1 MPMLRAPNLPLL
13 VLAALVLAAPAAA
26 QQTPAPPAG
35 QPSATA
41 SDSAPLPAEFVRR
54 RQAGRGWFATR
65 EQIARR
71 HPAGT
76 LNIFSAA
83 SGVRLVSDGSGGMR
97 VQMAR
102 SGHAGRDL
110 PSTVSSNR
118 GMLPEDGRGRP
129 DDGEPRAVATGTAR
143 TPVGTPA
150 SGDDDECR
158 VQYFRNGVRFIPE
171 RESYI
176 SRDIPVAS
184 VEAVEIYRTPT
195 ETPPELRVAGADCGV
210 IVIWTSA
217 PAIGG

>member
-1 MPMLRAPNLPLL
+1 MPMLRACHAPLL
-13 VLAALVLAAPAAA
+13 LLAALMPAAPAGA
-26 QQTPAPPAG
+26 QQTPAPPLA
-35 QPSATA
+35 QPAATA
-41 SDSAPLPAEFVRR
+41 SDSAPLPADFARR
-54 RQAGRGWFATR
+54 RQGGRGWFATR

-97 VQMAR
+97 GQMAR

-118 GMLPEDGRGRP
+118 GMLSEDGRGRP
-129 DDGEPRAVATGTAR
+129 GDGEPRAVATGTAR

-150 SGDDDECR
+150 TGDDDECR
-158 VQYFRNGVRFIPE
+158 VQYFRNGARFIPE

-195 ETPPELRVAGADCGV
+195 ETPPELRV
-210 IVIWTSA
+210 
-217 PAIGG
+217 